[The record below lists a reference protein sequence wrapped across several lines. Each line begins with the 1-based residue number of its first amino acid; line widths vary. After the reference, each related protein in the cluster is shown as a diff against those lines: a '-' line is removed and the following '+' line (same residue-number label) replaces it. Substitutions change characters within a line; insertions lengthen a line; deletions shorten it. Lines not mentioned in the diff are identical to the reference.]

1 MQGAIEEP
9 VVNVCTGEPTATRE
23 LAQVLAGVIGTSPEL
38 RDGPRRAGDVER
50 SVLQAGRMAQSIPP
64 TPLAQ
69 GLRETVA
76 WFKARPR
83 S

>member
-1 MQGAIEEP
+1 

-23 LAQVLAGVIGTSPEL
+23 LAQALASVAGVSAQL

-50 SVLQAGRMAQSIPP
+50 SVLQAGRMAQSIPS

-76 WFKARPR
+76 WFKARGR
-83 S
+83 G